1 MLDDAGY
8 PDAKICVSNS
18 LDEYLIRDMIFQG
31 AEVDSFGVGE
41 RLITA
46 SSEAVFGGVYKLAA
60 VEENGEIIPKI
71 KVSENTAK
79 ITLPGVKIPWRL
91 FDRETGKAIADVIT
105 LNYEKIDDTKPY
117 EIFDPTYT
125 WKRKTVENFRAEK
138 LQRKIFE
145 AGRQVYESPSVEQI
159 KQYRQSA
166 VDNLWDEVT
175 RFEKPHT
182 YYVDL
187 SPDLWE
193 QRNKLL
199 RRGGGNKQ

>member
-1 MLDDAGY
+1 
-8 PDAKICVSNS
+8 DAKICVSNS
-18 LDEYLIRDMIFQG
+18 LDEHLIRDMIFQG
-31 AEVDSFGVGE
+31 ACVDSFGVGE

-60 VEENGEIIPKI
+60 VEENGVITPKI

-91 FDRETGKAIADVIT
+91 YDRETGKAIADVIT
-105 LNYEKIDDTKPY
+105 LNHEKIDDTKPY

-145 AGRQVYESPSVEQI
+145 KGKQVYSSPSVAEI
-159 KQYRQSA
+159 RDYRKKS

-175 RFEKPHT
+175 RFEKPHN

-187 SPDLWE
+187 STDLWN
-193 QRNKLL
+193 QRNELL
-199 RRGGGNKQ
+199 RQNRGQTK

>member
-1 MLDDAGY
+1 
-8 PDAKICVSNS
+8 
-18 LDEYLIRDMIFQG
+18 MIFQG

-60 VEENGEIIPKI
+60 VEENGKITPKI
-71 KVSENTAK
+71 KISENTAK

-91 FDRETGKAIADVIT
+91 FDRETGKALADVIT
-105 LNYEKIDDTKPY
+105 LNYEKIDDSKPY

-125 WKRKTVENFRAEK
+125 WKRKTVENFKAEK
-138 LQRKIFE
+138 LQTQIFK
-145 AGRQVYESPSVEQI
+145 AGKQVYTSPSVEEI
-159 KQYRQSA
+159 KKYRAEA

-175 RFEKPHT
+175 RFEKPHN

-187 SPDLWE
+187 SQDLWD
-193 QRNKLL
+193 QRNDLL
-199 RRGGGNKQ
+199 RKSKEGN